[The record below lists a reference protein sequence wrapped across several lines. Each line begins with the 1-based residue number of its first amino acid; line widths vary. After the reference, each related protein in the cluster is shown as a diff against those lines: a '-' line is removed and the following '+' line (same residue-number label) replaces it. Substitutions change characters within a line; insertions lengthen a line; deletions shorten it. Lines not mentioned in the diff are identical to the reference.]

1 MKTCYYELLEV
12 SSTATETELKKA
24 YRKKALQLHP
34 DKNPDNVEEANHKFS
49 LVRAAYEV
57 LSDPQERTWYDNHK
71 QSILNDEDEI
81 IEGESYLPSISTEE
95 IYRFFNPGMYT
106 EMNDSISGF
115 YQIVTRIFGRLA
127 HEEIQHGKYSK
138 VPGYDKY
145 HDDDDKNINVI
156 DPSLLMYP
164 RFGNSQSSYV
174 DQVRQFY
181 NIWGSFQTC
190 KTFNWKDEYRY
201 SIAPDR
207 RTRRMMERENKKLR
221 DEARKEYNEA
231 IKKFVNFI
239 KKRDPRVKSGQEE
252 LNKLNKRKQLQEYEN
267 QIRQQQHLNKLKNN
281 GANKFT
287 EQDWQKL
294 TPEELQEFEQ
304 MLQEE
309 YEGEGEEED
318 DDSTD
323 SEFEQYKNGNS
334 NENNYEIHEFECIVC
349 DKIFK
354 NETQFQI
361 HEDSKKHKKNVRQL
375 QWEMKQ
381 EGIELGIDKHDDND
395 LSEFETA
402 SSEFHSDYSEEE
414 LEEVEEYKE
423 DQEDQDVEV
432 KPSKDNIVEE
442 SKSKIDLDNL
452 EVDDEID
459 EDSVINTTTTATA
472 TSKKGSK
479 ASLNKVE
486 EDLAKLLG
494 QTSLTT
500 NNNDESD
507 DDDDD
512 DDWLDNKK
520 KSKKGKKTKK
530 KSQTNS
536 KESTPNNNTES
547 KPVINPNTEK
557 CSVCGTI
564 FQSRNQLFNHV
575 KSEGHAAPPP
585 PPPPKSKSKS
595 KKKNKRK

>member
-12 SSTATETELKKA
+12 SSTATDTELKKA
-24 YRKKALQLHP
+24 YRKKALLLHP

-57 LSDPQERTWYDNHK
+57 LSDPQERAWYDNHK

-95 IYRFFNPGMYT
+95 IYRFFNPSMYT
-106 EMNDSISGF
+106 EINDSISGF
-115 YQIVTRIFGRLA
+115 YQVVTRIFARLA

-138 VPGYDKY
+138 IPGYEKY
-145 HDDDDKNINVI
+145 HDDDDKNINAI
-156 DPSLLMYP
+156 DPSLLKYP
-164 RFGNSQSSYV
+164 RFGNSQSSYI
-174 DQVRQFY
+174 DQIRPFY
-181 NIWGSFQTC
+181 NVWGSFQTC

-201 SIAPDR
+201 SVAPDR

-221 DEARKEYNEA
+221 DEARKEYNET
-231 IKKFVNFI
+231 IKKFVSFI
-239 KKRDPRVKSGQEE
+239 KKRDPRVKLGQEE

-267 QIRQQQHLNKLKNN
+267 QIRQQQQLNKLKNN
-281 GANKFT
+281 NNGGDAKFT

-294 TPEELQEFEQ
+294 TPEELQELEQ

-309 YEGEGEEED
+309 YEEEEEA
-318 DDSTD
+318 DSTD
-323 SEFEQYKNGNS
+323 SEFGHDD
-334 NENNYEIHEFECIVC
+334 NENFEVHEFECIVC

-354 NETQFQI
+354 NEQQFQI

-381 EGIELGIDKHDDND
+381 EGIELGIDKHDGDD

-402 SSEFHSDYSEEE
+402 SSEFHDDDDDDDDDTDVSEE
-414 LEEVEEYKE
+414 LEEE
-423 DQEDQDVEV
+423 DLEDQDNELKTGEDNLVE
-432 KPSKDNIVEE
+432 KSTDN
-442 SKSKIDLDNL
+442 IDLDNL

-459 EDSVINTTTTATA
+459 EDIVANITATPKKE
-472 TSKKGSK
+472 SKPT
-479 ASLNKVE
+479 LNKVE
-486 EDLAKLLG
+486 EDLAQLLG
-494 QTSLTT
+494 QTSLSSSKDI
-500 NNNDESD
+500 DES
-507 DDDDD
+507 D
-512 DDWLDNKK
+512 DDWLDNKRK
-520 KSKKGKKTKK
+520 PKKGKKTKK

-536 KESTPNNNTES
+536 KESTPNTENKPIINN
-547 KPVINPNTEK
+547 IEK
-557 CSVCGTI
+557 CSVCGTT
-564 FQSRNQLFNHV
+564 FESRNQLFNHV

-585 PPPPKSKSKS
+585 KSKSKS